1 MAWKKLLAEAIASS
15 SSMPT
20 TKIVIVDDDHA
31 VREAMKFLMRSYGYH
46 ASTFGSADEFLESAK
61 VHDTSC
67 LITDVQMP
75 GLSGIE
81 LQDWLIARGYR
92 TPIIFI
98 TAYSDENVRIRA
110 MKAGAVAFLIKP
122 IDCHQLVDHVE
133 KALKAAWHQDAR
145 RSQRAPDAAD
155 EWVRRNW
162 WAQDLEEPLWT
173 ALKQIAHAQHVTL
186 SALVAQI
193 DDTREQSNLS
203 SAIRVFVLRH
213 SRLAQRPSGPLAR
226 TRARG
231 ERNQL

>member
-1 MAWKKLLAEAIASS
+1 LLAEEIASG

-31 VREAMKFLMRSYGYH
+31 VREAMKLLMRSYGYH

-98 TAYSDENVRIRA
+98 TAYSDENVRVRA
-110 MKAGAVAFLIKP
+110 MKAGALAFLIKP

-133 KALKAAWHQDAR
+133 KALKAA
-145 RSQRAPDAAD
+145 
-155 EWVRRNW
+155 
-162 WAQDLEEPLWT
+162 
-173 ALKQIAHAQHVTL
+173 
-186 SALVAQI
+186 
-193 DDTREQSNLS
+193 
-203 SAIRVFVLRH
+203 
-213 SRLAQRPSGPLAR
+213 
-226 TRARG
+226 
-231 ERNQL
+231 